1 MLDENEKIV
10 HENITE
16 IDSEVHISQSYS
28 NYGAY
33 VLDGRALPSIID
45 GLKNVERRIL
55 WVMLNYPN
63 GKIEKSSAIEGDALK
78 YHPHGGCIVG
88 STKFYTLSGEY
99 TTIEDLY
106 NKGEFNVEVLSYNIS
121 TGNVEPGLVT
131 DIWITKYVD
140 ELYEVELSNG
150 YKFRLTGDHQVL
162 VEGKGFVN
170 TETLISGDKMITS
183 SIYKDF
189 NHRPIVKVHNG
200 VNDNNYREYI
210 QRLVNFY
217 TRDYVPSYHIHH
229 VNKNVN
235 DNRLT
240 NLDYIS
246 SSEHSRIHGPDGLEG
261 LEKGRQSMKTSLKE
275 ANKDKNSKLMKEFNS
290 NQGLH
295 KAVKIVEMILS
306 DGKEV
311 NEENYEEYRLKLYNG
326 TTLSKVLG
334 KGYSLSDLIDRAF
347 KSKVVNYER
356 DSELWNDDCSIDE
369 EKGPRSRNRKFRT
382 SYEDVVLE
390 VKSVSLIRLNE
401 KVPVYD
407 FSESNNHNALFYSGT
422 TISDK
427 GSQDELVCLHNC
439 YGSLVK
445 MANTDPS
452 FIKTQGNF
460 GGRDF
465 GASAHRYTSAG
476 LSKFAYLNYKF
487 YKSSI
492 MQDGELDGYTEPKF
506 LPGLLPYGFLDG
518 SEGMGSGIATSLPKL
533 DPLDMI
539 DSIKEYIQ
547 TKNITN
553 YPKIDLG
560 EVDVTT
566 NINHVKDISKVGKG
580 LVRFRGKVTI
590 LNDREVKLHYR
601 PDRIRE
607 DALIQLA
614 NKLGVEFTNLGEYY
628 LYTIPKRSRVK
639 VEELK
644 EQIIKTTTSRKSY
657 NISLYNDGVA
667 YITNYKNSVKEL
679 VDYLKQAITRSIKS
693 EYDRSEKQLKVLRA
707 IRSISQDEYLM
718 NNLHKLDVSEI
729 LDYCKSNHP
738 DYEEYYYKEALSK
751 PIRSLSKDHSADIS
765 KLEKLLDELLS
776 NMKSENILKYMI
788 DLYDEL
794 KDHLIN
800 ELKYE
805 NRTIYLEVCDPQE
818 VADE

>member
-33 VLDGRALPSIID
+33 VLDGRALPSIVD

-78 YHPHGGCIVG
+78 LHVHGG
-88 STKFYTLSGEY
+88 
-99 TTIEDLY
+99 
-106 NKGEFNVEVLSYNIS
+106 
-121 TGNVEPGLVT
+121 
-131 DIWITKYVD
+131 
-140 ELYEVELSNG
+140 
-150 YKFRLTGDHQVL
+150 
-162 VEGKGFVN
+162 
-170 TETLISGDKMITS
+170 
-183 SIYKDF
+183 
-189 NHRPIVKVHNG
+189 
-200 VNDNNYREYI
+200 
-210 QRLVNFY
+210 
-217 TRDYVPSYHIHH
+217 
-229 VNKNVN
+229 
-235 DNRLT
+235 
-240 NLDYIS
+240 
-246 SSEHSRIHGPDGLEG
+246 
-261 LEKGRQSMKTSLKE
+261 
-275 ANKDKNSKLMKEFNS
+275 
-290 NQGLH
+290 
-295 KAVKIVEMILS
+295 
-306 DGKEV
+306 
-311 NEENYEEYRLKLYNG
+311 
-326 TTLSKVLG
+326 
-334 KGYSLSDLIDRAF
+334 
-347 KSKVVNYER
+347 
-356 DSELWNDDCSIDE
+356 
-369 EKGPRSRNRKFRT
+369 
-382 SYEDVVLE
+382 
-390 VKSVSLIRLNE
+390 
-401 KVPVYD
+401 
-407 FSESNNHNALFYSGT
+407 
-422 TISDK
+422 
-427 GSQDELVCLHNC
+427 C

-566 NINHVKDISKVGKG
+566 NINHVKEISKVGKG

-590 LNDREVKLHYR
+590 LNNREVKLHYR

-607 DALIQLA
+607 DALLQLA

-644 EQIIKTTTSRKSY
+644 EQILKATTSRKSY

-729 LDYCKSNHP
+729 LDYCKSNHR

-751 PIRSLSKDHSADIS
+751 PIRSLSKDHSSDIS

-776 NMKSENILKYMI
+776 NMKSDNILKYMI

-794 KDHLIN
+794 KDHLIS
-800 ELKYE
+800 EVKYE
-805 NRTIYLEVCDPQE
+805 NRTTYLEVCDPQE